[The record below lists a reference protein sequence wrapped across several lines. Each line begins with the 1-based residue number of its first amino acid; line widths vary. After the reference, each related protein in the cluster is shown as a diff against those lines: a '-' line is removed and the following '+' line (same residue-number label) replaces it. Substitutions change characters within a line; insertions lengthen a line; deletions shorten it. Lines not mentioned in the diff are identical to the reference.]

1 MNSHTSWPGH
11 GTRPVAGSRFWKRA
25 WPWPYTW
32 CQVPLVYL
40 LRDTAEPTVTVF
52 HSSGK
57 AETLPGLG
65 LPEDV
70 ATEIFQRS
78 GKIRQI
84 ELALNKRLLL
94 SE

>member
-1 MNSHTSWPGH
+1 
-11 GTRPVAGSRFWKRA
+11 
-25 WPWPYTW
+25 
-32 CQVPLVYL
+32 
-40 LRDTAEPTVTVF
+40 VTVF